1 MADDMNGRVI
11 GAPDGVTYV
20 RVSYEDEE
28 RVRVAVYVRS
38 AAQSAEGNQQVL
50 AQLAAVTRYADEA
63 GYQVVRTYIE
73 TGVAGPEWPAV
84 AQLLD
89 DAASSER
96 DFDAVVVWS
105 YSRLSRNVRRF
116 ITLRRTL
123 SDAGVRLVSVTEPTG
138 ETNLGEMLRELGVEP
153 ENFYIA

>member
-1 MADDMNGRVI
+1 MAEELNGKLM

-38 AAQSAEGNQQVL
+38 SARNAARTEQLLS
-50 AQLAAVTRYADEA
+50 QLAAVTRYADAA

-73 TGVAGPEWPAV
+73 TGEPGPEWPAV

-89 DAASSER
+89 DAASAER

-105 YSRLSRNVRRF
+105 FARLSRNVQRF
-116 ITLRRTL
+116 IALRRTL
-123 SDAGVRLVSVTEPTG
+123 SDAGVRVVSVVEPTQ
-138 ETNLGEMLRELGVEP
+138 ETNLGEMLRGLGVAP
-153 ENFYIA
+153 EDFYIA

>member
-1 MADDMNGRVI
+1 MVEEMNGGLM

-28 RVRVAVYVRS
+28 RVAVYVRS
-38 AAQSAEGNQQVL
+38 SAQNAEGTEQLL
-50 AQLAAVTRYADEA
+50 AQLAAVTRYADAA
-63 GYQVVRTYIE
+63 GYEVVRTYIE
-73 TGVAGPEWPAV
+73 AGEPGPEWPAV

-105 YSRLSRNVRRF
+105 FGQLSRNVQRF
-116 ITLRRTL
+116 IALRRTL
-123 SDAGVRLVSVTEPTG
+123 SDAGVRVVSVTEPTR
-138 ETNLGEMLRELGVEP
+138 EMNLGDVLRELGMEP
-153 ENFYIA
+153 GDFYVS